1 MPLVLPSSPTIV
13 AGLVLFAMAAPALGQ
28 VQQLGDGRDGT
39 LEVTAPN
46 TVINASSPLSDDAAA
61 GDPWILVV
69 DARPFQAGGL
79 VLVVQSQW
87 RSDGERYR
95 IGEFSL
101 HLVQRVAG
109 NRLEL
114 ASPLNRPWRSQE
126 TQAVSVPQY
135 SNVTIA
141 PGASLVAPPWNGT
154 SGGVLALVA
163 TGTVRNDGLLTASGQ
178 GLRGGTPREVAESER
193 LCMGDDELAPRGAM
207 KGEGGL
213 VGTFASSITGRGPSD
228 SGGGGGVCQYAGGGG
243 GASLGE
249 GGQGGASAD
258 GKRDVGGIGGTAL
271 SNAGLVLGGGGGAA
285 NGSFG
290 RGRAGGNGGGAI
302 FLRARGL
309 EGGGTMSAD
318 GADGQATDSRFGAGG
333 GGGGGGA
340 VVLEIVDSAQ
350 CRVSASGGA
359 GGMAT
364 DSGPGG
370 GGGGGRISLRAA
382 RILECPTSV
391 AGGASGKVTA
401 GEYGATA
408 GLPGLTTV
416 REVTA
421 QQEPFTNGPG
431 LTVEKLGCTCGSAG
445 GWPIG
450 LLVLATS
457 VVRRRTRRR
466 HLA

>member
-1 MPLVLPSSPTIV
+1 MGPTRTSPRAVVTGLLLVALAS
-13 AGLVLFAMAAPALGQ
+13 PALAQ

-39 LEVTAPN
+39 LAVTAPN

-69 DARPFQAGGL
+69 DATPFSAGGL
-79 VLVVQSQW
+79 VLIVQSQW

-101 HLVQRVAG
+101 HLIQRVVG

-114 ASPLNRPWRSQE
+114 ASPLNRPWRSLE

-135 SNVTIA
+135 TDVTVA
-141 PGASLVAPPWNGT
+141 EGASLLAPAWNGT

-163 TGTVRNDGLLTASGQ
+163 TGTVRNDGLLSASGQ
-178 GLRGGTPREVAESER
+178 GLRGGTPREVSEAER
-193 LCMGDDELAPRGAM
+193 LCMGDGEVAPRGAM
-207 KGEGGL
+207 KGEGAL
-213 VGTFASSITGRGPSD
+213 VGSYASSVTGRGPND

-243 GASLGE
+243 GGSLGE

-271 SNAGLVLGGGGGAA
+271 TYAGLVLGGGGGAA
-285 NGSFG
+285 NGTFG
-290 RGRAGGNGGGAI
+290 RGRPGGNGGGAI
-302 FLRARGL
+302 FLRARAL
-309 EGGGTMSAD
+309 QGGGAMTAD
-318 GADGQATDSRFGAGG
+318 GADAPATDSRFGASGG
-333 GGGGGGA
+333 GGGGGS

-350 CRVSASGGA
+350 CRVSANGGA

-370 GGGGGRISLRAA
+370 GGGGGRVSLRAA
-382 RILECPTSV
+382 RIVECPASV

-401 GEYGATA
+401 GDFGATA
-408 GLPGLTTV
+408 GLPGVTTV

-421 QQEPFTNGPG
+421 QKEPFANGPG
-431 LTVEKLGCTCGSAG
+431 LTVEKLGCTCASTAAWPLVVLVAASA
-445 GWPIG
+445 
-450 LLVLATS
+450 L
-457 VVRRRTRRR
+457 RRRSIRK
-466 HLA
+466 LGAA